1 MIIKGTDLWVDF
13 LRHGIGFYSD
23 ASRMCNLNH
32 LRISNVQI

>member
-1 MIIKGTDLWVDF
+1 MIIERPDLWADF
-13 LRHGIGFYSD
+13 LRHGIAFHSD